1 MVSIYTTYC
10 IAGNFGG
17 VKFWRITF
25 FNAWQILIWQIGGHV
40 SLSMYIV
47 NEIGGF
53 NISKWWKNR
62 QIHQN

>member
-1 MVSIYTTYC
+1 M
-10 IAGNFGG
+10 
-17 VKFWRITF
+17 
-25 FNAWQILIWQIGGHV
+25 

-62 QIHQN
+62 QIHQNQAPPKLPAIGNSVS